1 VSTADVLD
9 RLLPDTPVRDEPAR
23 RWLATHGWPSN
34 HEEAWRYAPLDAIA
48 RVSRTLVDDAGAGVV
63 DLLPAQLERLATT
76 HPAWA
81 PGAVRLVL
89 VDGRPII
96 DWSSTPDALAA
107 AGLVVLTG
115 VAPEPFRADER
126 ANGFDALNLLTTPGV
141 TTVEVTEAEEPHALH
156 LVHLATTQQPTSP
169 SRTRLVVGPG
179 VILSV
184 TETFESVTGE
194 SVTGESVTGE
204 SVTGQSVTDQSVTGA
219 GLTIPATSLRVGAR
233 ARVEHVRVVS
243 VGRGGAHVGS
253 TSIVAH
259 EGARIRSGALQLGPG
274 PVRHS
279 VAADLVGDDAA
290 VELRGL
296 SLPGAGG
303 HHDTDVSVRHL
314 AAAGTSRQH
323 FVGVV
328 PDRAR
333 VSFGGHVVVAA
344 ATTGTDADQQSRN
357 LLLGP
362 TARADARPWLE
373 ICSDDVRCTHGAA
386 VGRLDDDGLFYLRTR
401 GIGVREARAM
411 LLRAFVATV
420 LDELAEPGAT
430 ADWLTIRATDA
441 IDELLRS
448 PTTRPDQGAATR

>member
-9 RLLPDTPVRDEPAR
+9 RLLPDAPVRDEPAR

-48 RVSRTLVDDAGAGVV
+48 RVSRAWDGATTGAVDV
-63 DLLPAQLERLATT
+63 LPAELERLAAT

-89 VDGRPII
+89 VDGRPIV
-96 DWSSTPDALAA
+96 DWSSAPDALAA
-107 AGLVVLTG
+107 AGLVVLCG
-115 VAPEPFRADER
+115 AAPEPFRPEAR
-126 ANGFDALNLLTTPGV
+126 TNGFEALNLLTTPGV
-141 TTVEVTEAEEPHALH
+141 TTVEVTEAEQPHALH
-156 LVHLATTQQPTSP
+156 LVHLATTQHLTSP
-169 SRTRLVVGPG
+169 SRTRVIVGSG
-179 VILSV
+179 VLLRV
-184 TETFESVTGE
+184 TETFQSITG
-194 SVTGESVTGE
+194 V
-204 SVTGQSVTDQSVTGA
+204 
-219 GLTIPATSLRVGAR
+219 GLTNPVTSLHVGVGAH
-233 ARVEHVRVVS
+233 VEHLRVVS

-253 TSIVAH
+253 TAIVAH
-259 EGARIRSGALQLGPG
+259 QGARIRSGALQLGPG
-274 PVRHS
+274 PIRHS
-279 VAADLVGDDAA
+279 VAADLAADDAT

-314 AAAGTSRQH
+314 ASAGTSRQH

-333 VSFGGHVVVAA
+333 ASFGGHVLVAA
-344 ATTGTDADQQSRN
+344 GTTGTDADQQSRN
-357 LLLGP
+357 VLLGP

-386 VGRLDDDGLFYLRTR
+386 VGRLDDDSLFYLRTR

-411 LLRAFVATV
+411 LVRGFVATV
-420 LDELAEPGAT
+420 LDELAEPGTT
-430 ADWLTIRATDA
+430 ADWLTTRATDA
-441 IDELLRS
+441 IEDLLRP
-448 PTTRPDQGAATR
+448 PTTRPEQGAATR

>member
-1 VSTADVLD
+1 
-9 RLLPDTPVRDEPAR
+9 
-23 RWLATHGWPSN
+23 
-34 HEEAWRYAPLDAIA
+34 
-48 RVSRTLVDDAGAGVV
+48 
-63 DLLPAQLERLATT
+63 
-76 HPAWA
+76 
-81 PGAVRLVL
+81 VL

-194 SVTGESVTGE
+194 SVTG
-204 SVTGQSVTDQSVTGA
+204 QSVTGA

-344 ATTGTDADQQSRN
+344 GTTGTDADQQSRN

>member
-1 VSTADVLD
+1 VSAAPVLD
-9 RLLPDTPVRDEPAR
+9 RLLPDTPGRDESAL
-23 RWLATHGWPSN
+23 RWLDTHGWPSN

-48 RVSRTLVDDAGAGVV
+48 RASSTPDDSGTGAV
-63 DLLPAQLERLATT
+63 DLLPTALERLAAT

-89 VDGRPII
+89 VDGRPIVE
-96 DWSSTPDALAA
+96 WSSAPDALAA
-107 AGLVVLTG
+107 EGLVVLRG

-126 ANGFDALNLLTTPGV
+126 TNGFDALNLLTTPGV
-141 TTVEVTEAEEPHALH
+141 TSVEVTEAERPHALH
-156 LVHLATTQQPTSP
+156 LVHVATAQHPTSP
-169 SRTRLVVGPG
+169 SRTRLVVGPD
-179 VILSV
+179 VDLSL
-184 TETFESVTGE
+184 TETFASVTGE
-194 SVTGESVTGE
+194 F
-204 SVTGQSVTDQSVTGA
+204 TGA
-219 GLTIPATSLRVGAR
+219 GLVNPATSLRVGAR
-233 ARVEHVRVVS
+233 ARVEHVRVVN
-243 VGRGGAHVGS
+243 VGRGGGHVGS
-253 TSIVAH
+253 TAIVAH
-259 EGARIRSGALQLGPG
+259 EGARIRSGGLQLGPG

-279 VAADLVGDDAA
+279 IAADLLGDDAT

-296 SLPGAGG
+296 SLPGADG

-314 AAAGTSRQH
+314 ASAGTSRQQ

-328 PDRAR
+328 PDRGR

-344 ATTGTDADQQSRN
+344 GTTRTDADQQSRN

-386 VGRLDDDGLFYLRTR
+386 VGRLDDDSLYYLRTR

-420 LDELAEPGAT
+420 LDELAEPGPI

-441 IDELLRS
+441 IDALLRS
-448 PTTRPDQGAATR
+448 PTTRPDQGAPAR

>member
-1 VSTADVLD
+1 VSAAHVLD
-9 RLLPDTPVRDEPAR
+9 RLVPGTPVRDEPAR

-48 RVSRTLVDDAGAGVV
+48 GASRMLDDAVAGVA
-63 DLLPAQLERLATT
+63 DLLPAALERLAAS
-76 HPAWA
+76 HPAWV

-89 VDGRPII
+89 VDGRPIVEG
-96 DWSSTPDALAA
+96 SSAPDALAA
-107 AGLVVLTG
+107 AGLIVMAG
-115 VAPEPFRADER
+115 VAPEPFRADGR
-126 ANGFDALNLLTTPGV
+126 ADGFEALNLLTTPGV
-141 TTVEVTEAEEPHALH
+141 TTVEVTEAQESHALH
-156 LVHLATTQQPTSP
+156 LVHLATTQHPTSP
-169 SRTRLVVGPG
+169 SRTRLVVGPD
-179 VILSV
+179 VTVSV
-184 TETFESVTGE
+184 TETFESV
-194 SVTGESVTGE
+194 V
-204 SVTGQSVTDQSVTGA
+204 GQSVADA
-219 GLTIPATSLRVGAR
+219 GLTNSATSLRVGAR

-253 TSIVAH
+253 TAIVAH

-279 VAADLVGDDAA
+279 VAADLIGDGAT
-290 VELRGL
+290 VELHGL
-296 SLPGAGG
+296 SLPGTGG

-314 AAAGTSRQH
+314 ASAGTSRQQ

-333 VSFGGHVVVAA
+333 VSFGGHVVVTAG
-344 ATTGTDADQQSRN
+344 TTGTDADQQSRN

-411 LLRAFVATV
+411 LLRAFAATA
-420 LDELAEPGAT
+420 LDELAEPGVT
-430 ADWLTIRATDA
+430 ANWLTNRATNA
-441 IDELLRS
+441 IDDLVRS
-448 PTTRPDQGAATR
+448 PTSRPDQEAPAR

>member
-23 RWLATHGWPSN
+23 RWLAAHGWPSN

-48 RVSRTLVDDAGAGVV
+48 GVSRARDDDADGAA
-63 DLLPAQLERLATT
+63 DLLPFELERLAAT

-81 PGAVRLVL
+81 SGAVRLVL

-107 AGLVVLTG
+107 AGLVVLAG

-141 TTVEVTEAEEPHALH
+141 TTVEVTEAEQPHALH
-156 LVHLATTQQPTSP
+156 LVHLATTQHVTSP
-169 SRTRLVVGPG
+169 SRTRLVVGPD
-179 VILSV
+179 VVLSV
-184 TETFESVTGE
+184 SETF
-194 SVTGESVTGE
+194 
-204 SVTGQSVTDQSVTGA
+204 QSVTGA
-219 GLTIPATSLRVGAR
+219 GLTNPVTSLRVGAG

-243 VGRGGAHVGS
+243 VGRGRAHVGS
-253 TSIVAH
+253 TAIVAR

-279 VAADLVGDDAA
+279 IAADLIGDGAS

-296 SLPGAGG
+296 SLPGGGG

-314 AAAGTSRQH
+314 ASAGTSRQQ

-328 PDRAR
+328 PDRGR
-333 VSFGGHVVVAA
+333 VSFGGHVLVAA
-344 ATTGTDADQQSRN
+344 GTTRTDADQQSRN

-386 VGRLDDDGLFYLRTR
+386 VGRLDDDALFYLRTR